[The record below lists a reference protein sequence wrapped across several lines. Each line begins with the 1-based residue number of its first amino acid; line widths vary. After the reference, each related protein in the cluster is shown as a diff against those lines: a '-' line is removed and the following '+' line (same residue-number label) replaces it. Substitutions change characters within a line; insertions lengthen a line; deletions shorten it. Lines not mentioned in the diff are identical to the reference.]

1 MIKNII
7 FTGLT
12 TLILVALSSQSFAL
26 EKFEAA
32 QLFNASSVLPADL
45 LSGPNHQVGS
55 VVTNDGFLNIYTIN
69 SKYGEIQAVS
79 TAKLRKYIHEINAAA
94 RMDAVKG
101 SDEFKSGIKEKAGD
115 IVEGAK
121 GLVTDPINT
130 VGGAV
135 SGVAKLFSRGKEN
148 LFGGSRSDAEGSR
161 LADLTGLSKTKRDYA
176 FEFGVDVYSRNEIM
190 QKQLDALAKA
200 GNAGSLVMSAVL
212 MAVPGAAG
220 TVVTVTGSTELMN
233 NVLRDSA
240 PADLRKMNRTKLNAM
255 GVSKDVSDL
264 FIGNGIYTPRE
275 QTILVA
281 AIDSMGNTKNRSEF
295 IKFAVLTDNADMA
308 FFRQRQAQMYAGY
321 NKSINPV
328 NSFITIG
335 DISVAKTK
343 DNKIVFNVPL
353 DYMSWTKGLATVAR
367 ILTQEVALMDDVTGR
382 EIWVA
387 GKFSPTAKKSLK
399 KMGWAIFENSEK
411 LISNLKL

>member
-1 MIKNII
+1 MIKNTI

-12 TLILVALSSQSFAL
+12 ILILVASSSQSIAL

-32 QLFNASSVLPADL
+32 QLFNASSILPADL

-94 RMDAVKG
+94 RMEVVKG
-101 SDEFKSGIKEKAGD
+101 SDEFKGGIKEKAGD
-115 IVEGAK
+115 VVEGAK

-148 LFGGSRSDAEGSR
+148 LLGGSRSDAEGSR
-161 LADLTGLSKTKRDYA
+161 LADLSGFSKTKRDYA
-176 FEFGVDVYSRNEIM
+176 FEFGVDVYSRNVIM
-190 QKQLDALAKA
+190 QKQLDALASA
-200 GNAGSLVMSAVL
+200 GNTGSLVMSALL
-212 MAVPGAAG
+212 MTVPGAAG
-220 TVVTVTGSTELMN
+220 TAVTVTGSTKLMN
-233 NVLRDSA
+233 NVFRDTA
-240 PADLRKMNRTKLNAM
+240 PADLRKMNRAKLNHM

-264 FIGNGIYTPRE
+264 FISNGIYTPRE
-275 QTILVA
+275 QTMLIA
-281 AIDSMGNTKNRSEF
+281 AIGSMGNTKNRSDF

-321 NKSINPV
+321 NKSVNPV
-328 NSFITIG
+328 KKFITIG

-367 ILTQEVALMDDVTGR
+367 IITQEVALMDDVTGR

-387 GKFSPTAKKSLK
+387 GRFSPLAKKSLE
-399 KMGWAIFENSEK
+399 KMGWAIFENSDK
-411 LISNLKL
+411 LISNL